1 MPRASSTSD
10 RRSMPMNGCTSESRG
25 RVAGPQAVPDRPHCL
40 AGRIALVTGASRG
53 IGAATAEALA
63 GAGAR
68 AVLAGR
74 DERRLES
81 LAASIR
87 ESGGDATGAAAD
99 VSDERDVKRVFAEVA
114 TNGPLA
120 ALVCAA
126 GVLTSAPFTETTSE
140 IWGQTLGVNLTG
152 SFLCC
157 REAFIAMRAGGG
169 RNVNIG
175 PPSGGYAAAKF
186 RGLAGCKGS
195 KFGGAG
201 PTAAR
206 A

>member
-1 MPRASSTSD
+1 MPLNR
-10 RRSMPMNGCTSESRG
+10 CTSESRG
-25 RVAGPQAVPDRPHCL
+25 LVPGPQAVPDRPHCL

-68 AVLAGR
+68 VVLVAR
-74 DERRLES
+74 DDRTLES

-87 ESGGDATGAAAD
+87 ESGGDATAAAAD

-169 RNVNIG
+169 RMGKLCPLSCAYATPEVPG
-175 PPSGGYAAAKF
+175 FSG
-186 RGLAGCKGS
+186 
-195 KFGGAG
+195 
-201 PTAAR
+201 
-206 A
+206 